1 MTKKYGILAY
11 PAKYSL
17 SPVMHNAAFREL
29 SIDAEYGIFDVSE
42 ENFQDFLEHIR
53 EDNIAGFSVSAPY
66 KELIMYHLNIIDKD
80 AKNIGAVNTVLNK
93 GGVLYG
99 YNTDYI
105 GAVHALKIDKSLLKL
120 DEKKVVVLGAGGAA
134 RAICY
139 GLLKE
144 GAEVFIWNRTAEKA
158 EQIINDFKKI
168 FGDGARISYVKNLAK
183 LSGKFDILIQATS
196 IVGIKKMLPENFLE
210 YFDFVMDIVYHP
222 LVTPLL
228 EQAKNLGKKIITG
241 ERMLLF
247 QAVEQFK
254 IWTEKDAPVRIMR
267 DALEKNLV

>member
-17 SPVMHNAAFREL
+17 SPVMHYAAFNEL
-29 SIDAEYGIFDVSE
+29 GIDAEYGIFDVRE
-42 ENFQDFLEHIR
+42 EDFQDFLEHIS
-53 EDNIAGFSVSAPY
+53 ENNIDGFSVSAPY
-66 KELIMYHLNIIDKD
+66 KELIMHHINIIDED

-99 YNTDYI
+99 YNTDHI
-105 GAVHALKIDKSLLKL
+105 GAVHALKTDISLLKL
-120 DEKKVVVLGAGGAA
+120 NEKKVVVLGAGGAA

-158 EQIINDFKKI
+158 EQIISDFKKV
-168 FGDGARISYVKNLAK
+168 FGKKARISYVKDLAN

-196 IVGIKKMLPENFLE
+196 IVGIKNLLPENFLE
-210 YFDFVMDIVYHP
+210 HFDFVMDIVYHP
-222 LVTPLL
+222 LVTPIL
-228 EQAKNLGKKIITG
+228 EQAKKLGKKIITG

-254 IWTEKDAPVRIMR
+254 IWTEKEAPVRIMR
-267 DALEKNLV
+267 EALEKNLI